1 MTKYDFGY
9 ELQRGS
15 TNEWAFHTVT
25 QGSDVLELGAAVG
38 TLTRHLVQDKQC
50 RVDIIEIDEEAGARA
65 AQYADLALTGQKGD
79 LNGTLWLEELT
90 GKKRRYD
97 EIVILDV
104 LEHLQNPER
113 TLRLAKT
120 LLKETGKMVLSIPN
134 AAHNSVLI
142 NAFHNKFE
150 YTQLGLLDC
159 THIHLFAYEDIVKML
174 QRLELHIYLLD
185 AVIKAVGTNEI
196 ANGYDSLPAGMQYY
210 LRTRKHAEVYQYLIT
225 AGMESKNMYDRIQAG
240 ISERSLYASVI
251 LVNGLGKNEI
261 ITWTTLEAI
270 EISINL
276 QNYGQVHDIR
286 FFPVRQR
293 CIVRKLTAYGRAENQ
308 MVRITPNWTG
318 GIQIG
323 EEDFIFTEENGEINF
338 AVSETYDRF
347 YISCSCSL
355 VDEASAEMFLKS
367 KELLS
372 SAEQELKADKKRLEA
387 SEADRRRLEAANQ
400 TLKEEKQQSELISQ
414 TLQEDKKE
422 LYMQNKKLQED
433 KDALYTQNKKLQEE
447 VKDLRVQAE
456 HLEAELCEY
465 RKSWYIRLR
474 ARMHHDTEE
483 K

>member
-9 ELQRGS
+9 ELQQGS
-15 TNEWAFHTVT
+15 TNEWAFHAVT
-25 QGSDVLELGAAVG
+25 RGADVLELGAAVG
-38 TLTRHLVQDKQC
+38 TLTRHLAQDKQC

-79 LNGTLWLEELT
+79 LNGTMWLEELT
-90 GKKRRYD
+90 EKKRRYD

-113 TLRLAKT
+113 TLQLAKT

-142 NAFHNKFE
+142 NAFRNKFE

-196 ANGYDSLPAGMQYY
+196 VNGYDSLPAGMQYY

-225 AGMESKNMYDRIQAG
+225 AGMESKNTYDRIQAG
-240 ISERSLYASVI
+240 ISERSLYASII

-261 ITWTTLEAI
+261 VTWSTLEAI
-270 EISINL
+270 EVRINL
-276 QNYGQVHDIR
+276 QNYGRVHDIR
-286 FFPVRQR
+286 FFPVRHR
-293 CIVRKLTAYGRAENQ
+293 CIVRELTAYGRAGNQ

-338 AVSETYDRF
+338 AVSETYDMF
-347 YISCSCSL
+347 YISCTCSL
-355 VDEASAEMFLKS
+355 IDETSAEMFLKS
-367 KELLS
+367 RELLS
-372 SAEQELKADKKRLEA
+372 SVEQELEAEKKRLEVLEAEKKRLAA
-387 SEADRRRLEAANQ
+387 SEADRTRLEATNQ
-400 TLKEEKQQSELISQ
+400 ILKEEKQQSELISQ

-422 LYMQNKKLQED
+422 LC
-433 KDALYTQNKKLQEE
+433 TQNKQLQEE
-447 VKDLRVQAE
+447 VKNLRMQAE
-456 HLEAELCEY
+456 RLEAELCKY

-474 ARMHHDTEE
+474 ARMRHDTEE